1 MDTKGQRVVVF
12 IEEQIYIH
20 KASGLF
26 AAHYDALDLTA
37 YGETEHEAQNNLKR
51 LFNNDI
57 HYYREKGLL
66 ERRLDALG
74 VKWERENECTVEYED
89 TDELVNIS
97 SGKPT
102 DEGFIPLSQLIHE
115 VGSEGMALPL
125 AA

>member
-1 MDTKGQRVVVF
+1 MVTKERRVVVMV
-12 IEEQIYIH
+12 EEQIYIH

-37 YGETEHEAQNNLKR
+37 YGDTEHEAQNNLKR

-66 ERRLDALG
+66 ARRLDALG
-74 VKWERENECTVEYED
+74 VKWDWENECNVEYED
-89 TDELVNIS
+89 TDELMNKS

-115 VGSEGMALPL
+115 VESESMALSL